1 VTADGG
7 AQRRLIHVITPGD
20 HYSPSTGSATVSV
33 VHGLSAARPSGT
45 LRPAVV
51 VAKGTY
57 PDRYDSA
64 DIVEFPQRAAHRW
77 DRYTD
82 ALRSRLGAT
91 RSRARERY
99 RAALEDQAAWD
110 PAYVIGHNAV
120 QLIPSIDAQRHV
132 PVLYAHNDLL
142 RTYTKRESSESLSQV
157 SVIVAVSSYLADQL
171 HSSLP
176 RHLRDRVA
184 VVVNGVDAV
193 AFARPARAT
202 GQRLEVSFLGRMVPD
217 KGADVLI
224 EALALLDRDDI
235 HATVIGSQ
243 GFDPLARP
251 SRYELA
257 LRRTAAPLGPR
268 VEFLPFQ
275 SRPRVTRLL
284 GNADVAVVPSRW
296 PEPCSLTVLEGMA
309 AGAAVIASDIGGI
322 PEASGGAALLVPP
335 DDAEALADALAAL
348 ADDRAELHRLQ
359 VASQRRARE
368 RDWSVVASELA
379 VVLNQR
385 A

>member
-1 VTADGG
+1 MTADGG

-99 RAALEDQAAWD
+99 RAALEDQATWD

-142 RTYTKRESSESLSQV
+142 RTYTKRESSESLSRV

-171 HSSLP
+171 RSSLP

-184 VVVNGVDAV
+184 VVVNGVDAA

-224 EALALLDRDDI
+224 GACPSGPRRHPCDGYRFSGL
-235 HATVIGSQ
+235 
-243 GFDPLARP
+243 RP
-251 SRYELA
+251 VGAAVRYELA

-335 DDAEALADALAAL
+335 DDAAALAEALAAL

-359 VASQRRARE
+359 VASQGRARE

-379 VVLNQR
+379 AVLNQR